1 MCMAHMN
8 NEFETAISHFYSPE
22 EFHKLQ
28 NSVVGILGAGGLGSN
43 CAVNLVRSGIRNL
56 IIADYDIVELS
67 NLNRQYYVSSHVGQY
82 KVEALQDVLTA
93 INSNVIVKIYKDK
106 LTTENIPEIYK
117 KADILIE
124 AFDAVE
130 AKSMFLEAA
139 TSVDVPKIMVSGLA
153 GIGNSDG
160 LRTKKLGRN
169 LYIVGDEHSGVD
181 NAYPYAP
188 RVAIAAAKQS
198 DLALSLLLEKTMSNE
213 V

>member
-1 MCMAHMN
+1 MAHMN

-22 EFHKLQ
+22 EFRKLQ
-28 NSVVGILGAGGLGSN
+28 NSVVGVLGAGGLGSN

-67 NLNRQYYVSSHVGQY
+67 NLNRQYYFSSHVEQY

-124 AFDAVE
+124 AFDTVE
-130 AKSMFLEAA
+130 AKSMFLEA
-139 TSVDVPKIMVSGLA
+139 TISLDVPKIMVSGLA
-153 GIGNSDG
+153 GIGNSDT
-160 LRTKKLGRN
+160 LRTKKLGQN

-188 RVAIAAAKQS
+188 RVAIAAAKQA
-198 DLALSLLLEKTMSNE
+198 DLALSLLLENTMPNE
-213 V
+213 VK

>member
-1 MCMAHMN
+1 MAHMN
-8 NEFETAISHFYSPE
+8 NEFETAISHFYSSE
-22 EFHKLQ
+22 EFRKLQ
-28 NSVVGILGAGGLGSN
+28 SSVVGVLGAGGLGSN

-67 NLNRQYYVSSHVGQY
+67 NLNRQYYFSSHVGQY

-93 INSNVIVKIYKDK
+93 INSNVIVTVYKDK

-124 AFDAVE
+124 A
-130 AKSMFLEAA
+130 KSMFLEA
-139 TSVDVPKIMVSGLA
+139 TISVYIPKIMVSGLA
-153 GIGNSDG
+153 GIGNSDA
-160 LRTKKLGRN
+160 LRTKKLGKN

-188 RVAIAAAKQS
+188 RVAIAAAKQA

-213 V
+213 VK

>member
-1 MCMAHMN
+1 MAHMN
-8 NEFETAISHFYSPE
+8 NEFETAISHFYSPK
-22 EFHKLQ
+22 EFRKLQ
-28 NSVVGILGAGGLGSN
+28 SSVVGALGAGGLGSN

-67 NLNRQYYVSSHVGQY
+67 NLNRQYYFSCHVGQY
-82 KVEALQDVLTA
+82 KVKALQDVLTA

-139 TSVDVPKIMVSGLA
+139 ISVDIPKIMVSGLA
-153 GIGNSDG
+153 GIGNSDA
-160 LRTKKLGRN
+160 LRTKKLGQN
-169 LYIVGDEHSGVD
+169 FYIVGDEHSGVD

-188 RVAIAAAKQS
+188 RVAIAAAKQA
-198 DLALSLLLEKTMSNE
+198 DLALSLLLEKTMFNE

>member
-1 MCMAHMN
+1 MAHMN

-22 EFHKLQ
+22 EFRKLQ
-28 NSVVGILGAGGLGSN
+28 NSVVGIIGAGGLGSN

-56 IIADYDIVELS
+56 IVADYDIVELS
-67 NLNRQYYVSSHVGQY
+67 NLNRQHYFLCHVGQY

-93 INSNVIVKIYKDK
+93 LNSNVIVKIYKDK

-153 GIGNSDG
+153 GIGNSDA
-160 LRTKKLGRN
+160 LRTKKLGQN

-188 RVAIAAAKQS
+188 RVAIAAAKQA

>member
-1 MCMAHMN
+1 MAHMN

-22 EFHKLQ
+22 EFRKLQ
-28 NSVVGILGAGGLGSN
+28 NSVVGVLGAGGLGSN

-67 NLNRQYYVSSHVGQY
+67 NLNRQYYFSRLVGQY

-93 INSNVIVKIYKDK
+93 INSNVIVTVYKDK

-124 AFDAVE
+124 AFDTVE
-130 AKSMFLEAA
+130 AKSMFLEA
-139 TSVDVPKIMVSGLA
+139 TISVYIPKIMVSGLA
-153 GIGNSDG
+153 GIGNSDA
-160 LRTKKLGRN
+160 LRTKKLGKN

-188 RVAIAAAKQS
+188 RVAIAAAKQA

-213 V
+213 VK

>member
-1 MCMAHMN
+1 MAHMN

-22 EFHKLQ
+22 EFRKLQ
-28 NSVVGILGAGGLGSN
+28 NSVVGVLGAGGLGSN

-67 NLNRQYYVSSHVGQY
+67 NLNRQYYFSSHVEQY

-130 AKSMFLEAA
+130 AKSMFLEA
-139 TSVDVPKIMVSGLA
+139 TISLDVPKIMVSGLA
-153 GIGNSDG
+153 GIGNSDT
-160 LRTKKLGRN
+160 LRTKKLGQN
-169 LYIVGDEHSGVD
+169 LYIVGDGHSGVED
-181 NAYPYAP
+181 AYPYAP
-188 RVAIAAAKQS
+188 RVAIAAAKQA
-198 DLALSLLLEKTMSNE
+198 DLALSLLLENTMSNE
-213 V
+213 VK

>member
-1 MCMAHMN
+1 MAHMN

-22 EFHKLQ
+22 EFRKLQ
-28 NSVVGILGAGGLGSN
+28 NSVVGVLGAGGLGSN
-43 CAVNLVRSGIRNL
+43 CAVNLVRSGIRHL

-67 NLNRQYYVSSHVGQY
+67 NLNRQYYFSHHVGQY

-93 INSNVIVKIYKDK
+93 INSNVIVTVYKDK
-106 LTTENIPEIYK
+106 LTIENILEIYK
-117 KADILIE
+117 NADILIE

-130 AKSMFLEAA
+130 AKSMFLE
-139 TSVDVPKIMVSGLA
+139 PKIMVSGLA
-153 GIGNSDG
+153 GIGNSDA
-160 LRTKKLGRN
+160 LRTKKLGQN

-188 RVAIAAAKQS
+188 RVAIAAAKQA

-213 V
+213 VK

>member
-1 MCMAHMN
+1 MAHMN

-22 EFHKLQ
+22 EFRKLQ
-28 NSVVGILGAGGLGSN
+28 NSVVGVLGAGGLGSN

-67 NLNRQYYVSSHVGQY
+67 NLNRQYYFSHHVGQY

-117 KADILIE
+117 KDDILIE
-124 AFDAVE
+124 AFDAV
-130 AKSMFLEAA
+130 LEA
-139 TSVDVPKIMVSGLA
+139 TISLDVAKIMVSGLA
-153 GIGNSDG
+153 GIGNSDT
-160 LRTKKLGRN
+160 LRTKKLGQN

-188 RVAIAAAKQS
+188 RVAIAAAKQA

-213 V
+213 VK

>member
-1 MCMAHMN
+1 MAHMN

-22 EFHKLQ
+22 EFRKLQ
-28 NSVVGILGAGGLGSN
+28 NSVVGVLGAGGLGSN

-56 IIADYDIVELS
+56 IVADYDIVELS
-67 NLNRQYYVSSHVGQY
+67 NLNRQHYFSCHVGQY

-93 INSNVIVKIYKDK
+93 LNSNVIVKIYKDK

-130 AKSMFLEAA
+130 AKSMFLEA
-139 TSVDVPKIMVSGLA
+139 TISLDVAKIMVSGLA
-153 GIGNSDG
+153 GIGNSDT
-160 LRTKKLGRN
+160 LRTKKLGQN

-188 RVAIAAAKQS
+188 RVAIAAAKQA

-213 V
+213 VK

>member
-1 MCMAHMN
+1 MAHMN
-8 NEFETAISHFYSPE
+8 NEFETAISRFYSTE
-22 EFHKLQ
+22 EFRKLQ
-28 NSVVGILGAGGLGSN
+28 NSVVGVLGAGGLGSN

-56 IIADYDIVELS
+56 IIADYDIVEWS
-67 NLNRQYYVSSHVGQY
+67 NLNRQYYVSRHVGQY

-93 INSNVIVKIYKDK
+93 INSNVIVKIYKNK

-124 AFDAVE
+124 AFDTVE

-139 TSVDVPKIMVSGLA
+139 TSLDVPKIMVSGLA
-153 GIGNSDG
+153 GIGNSDA
-160 LRTKKLGRN
+160 LRTKKLGQN

-188 RVAIAAAKQS
+188 RVAIAAAKQA

-213 V
+213 VK

>member
-1 MCMAHMN
+1 MAHMN

-22 EFHKLQ
+22 EFRKLQ
-28 NSVVGILGAGGLGSN
+28 NSVVGVLGAGGLGSN

-130 AKSMFLEAA
+130 AKSMFLAA
-139 TSVDVPKIMVSGLA
+139 TISLDVPKIMVSGLA
-153 GIGNSDG
+153 GIGNSDT
-160 LRTKKLGRN
+160 LRTKKLGQN
-169 LYIVGDEHSGVD
+169 LYIVGDEHSGVED
-181 NAYPYAP
+181 AYPYAP
-188 RVAIAAAKQS
+188 RVAIAAAKQA
-198 DLALSLLLEKTMSNE
+198 DLALLLLLENTMFNE
-213 V
+213 VK

>member
-22 EFHKLQ
+22 EFRKLQ
-28 NSVVGILGAGGLGSN
+28 NSVVGIIGAGGLGSN

-56 IIADYDIVELS
+56 IVADYDIVALS
-67 NLNRQYYVSSHVGQY
+67 NLNRQHYFSCHVGQY
-82 KVEALQDVLTA
+82 TVAALQAVLTA
-93 INSNVIVKIYKDK
+93 LNSNVIVKIYKDK

-153 GIGNSDG
+153 GIGNSDA
-160 LRTKKLGRN
+160 LRTKKLGQN

-188 RVAIAAAKQS
+188 RVAIAAAKQA

>member
-1 MCMAHMN
+1 M
-8 NEFETAISHFYSPE
+8 
-22 EFHKLQ
+22 
-28 NSVVGILGAGGLGSN
+28 GSN

-67 NLNRQYYVSSHVGQY
+67 NLNRQYYFSSHMGQY
-82 KVEALQDVLTA
+82 KVEALQDVLTT
-93 INSNVIVKIYKDK
+93 INSNVIVTVYKNK
-106 LTTENIPEIYK
+106 LTTENIPKIYK

-139 TSVDVPKIMVSGLA
+139 ISVNVPKIMVSGLA
-153 GIGNSDG
+153 GIGNSDA
-160 LRTKKLGRN
+160 LRTKKLGQN

-188 RVAIAAAKQS
+188 RVAIAAAKQA